1 MNRLITRGAV
11 TTPRASRYL
20 AQLCKHFAHK
30 IPVEYG
36 ANSGRADFPGG
47 SCHFNA
53 DDATLSLRLE
63 ADTDQALQHI
73 KAVVEDHLVR
83 FGWRESLNITWES
96 R

>member
-1 MNRLITRGAV
+1 MTHIITHGAV
-11 TTPRASRYL
+11 TTATASRYL
-20 AQLCKHFAHK
+20 TQLCKHFAHK

-47 SCHFNA
+47 SCHFSA
-53 DDATLSLRLE
+53 DSSTLSLRLE
-63 ADTDQALQHI
+63 ADSEQSLQHI

>member
-11 TTPRASRYL
+11 TTPTASRYL
-20 AQLCKHFAHK
+20 TQLCKHFAHK
-30 IPVEYG
+30 IPVEY
-36 ANSGRADFPGG
+36 ATNSGRADFPGG
-47 SCHFNA
+47 SCHFDA

-63 ADTDQALQHI
+63 ADSEQALQHI